1 MTDKA
6 CENCRYATAIKYNAE
21 RLTKSI
27 AELEERI
34 QEKRQQIENET
45 NHFILNSRYS
55 ALYTTIDTKR
65 KLETMLVEMQEDI
78 ICQRYPQSIQRYSK
92 YWCGEWSA
100 EV

>member
-6 CENCRYATAIKYNAE
+6 CENCRYATAIKYDAE
-21 RLTKSI
+21 QLTKSI

-34 QEKRQQIENET
+34 QTRREKIANET
-45 NHFILNSRYS
+45 NHILLNSMYN
-55 ALYTTIDTKR
+55 ALFTTLDTKR